1 MIQFIRYLL
10 ITLAATLLST
20 SAFAVATCQKTGE
33 VCIDGPSTKMIAG
46 TPIYRDCWDYKATY
60 NCVDPNS
67 VDYCNA
73 IANTP
78 GCNIVGSVCNGTAF
92 NGTCLSYT
100 NTYKCGT
107 AITPTT
113 GVVQL
118 TTNYTI
124 IYDNIDTSP
133 CNSYS
138 TNPSCQLSAKT
149 CIDGP
154 ATKNINGL
162 DVYRDCWQW
171 KEDYNCVVSNPIDY
185 CMPLKQAG
193 CQKLTETCTNTA
205 FTGACIEKSFQYTC
219 EDKIPDPLPT
229 NVVQLDTT
237 YTIVNDQ
244 TNMSQCQSLDNN
256 PNCTVASQVC
266 IDGPGTKNINGLDV
280 YKDCWQWKKEYTCAS
295 TTLTSTCDDLKN
307 NPLCSETTSSCVE
320 SLPDGS
326 CGLLE
331 HQYKCADS
339 APDTSVQTDC
349 GLQTFCINGQCF
361 DTGYMPDG
369 DFANAITHMELARE
383 AVNYDL
389 FVGEASHCHKN
400 LLTNCCKAQ
409 GGGEGGRNDVI
420 AQTIGTTALKV
431 GAEEIYV
438 WGSKFIF
445 EGLMNSGSEM
455 LAEYAM
461 SMLGSGTLSMTAN
474 FSVWGAEFAVST
486 NGIAF
491 VGFDPWSLVIAIAI
505 YVIMEMIKCKTE
517 EQTLDMK
524 RGQGLCH
531 QVGSWCSSKILGAC
545 VEKKEGWCCFP
556 SKLGRIVNEQGR
568 AQIGKSWGSPQSPD
582 CSGFTLD
589 ELKLLRFDLMDLS
602 EFFSSIQTPTKSS
615 SFAVDRLQQKAQ
627 SYYGN

>member
-1 MIQFIRYLL
+1 
-10 ITLAATLLST
+10 
-20 SAFAVATCQKTGE
+20 
-33 VCIDGPSTKMIAG
+33 
-46 TPIYRDCWDYKATY
+46 
-60 NCVDPNS
+60 
-67 VDYCNA
+67 
-73 IANTP
+73 
-78 GCNIVGSVCNGTAF
+78 
-92 NGTCLSYT
+92 
-100 NTYKCGT
+100 
-107 AITPTT
+107 
-113 GVVQL
+113 
-118 TTNYTI
+118 
-124 IYDNIDTSP
+124 
-133 CNSYS
+133 
-138 TNPSCQLSAKT
+138 
-149 CIDGP
+149 
-154 ATKNINGL
+154 
-162 DVYRDCWQW
+162 
-171 KEDYNCVVSNPIDY
+171 
-185 CMPLKQAG
+185 
-193 CQKLTETCTNTA
+193 
-205 FTGACIEKSFQYTC
+205 
-219 EDKIPDPLPT
+219 
-229 NVVQLDTT
+229 
-237 YTIVNDQ
+237 
-244 TNMSQCQSLDNN
+244 
-256 PNCTVASQVC
+256 
-266 IDGPGTKNINGLDV
+266 
-280 YKDCWQWKKEYTCAS
+280 
-295 TTLTSTCDDLKN
+295 
-307 NPLCSETTSSCVE
+307 
-320 SLPDGS
+320 
-326 CGLLE
+326 
-331 HQYKCADS
+331 
-339 APDTSVQTDC
+339 
-349 GLQTFCINGQCF
+349 
-361 DTGYMPDG
+361 MPDG

-420 AQTIGTTALKV
+420 AQTLGTTALKV

-461 SMLGSGTLSMTAN
+461 SLLGSGTLSMTAN

-505 YVIMEMIKCKTE
+505 YVIMEMMKCETE
-517 EQTLDMK
+517 EQTLGMK